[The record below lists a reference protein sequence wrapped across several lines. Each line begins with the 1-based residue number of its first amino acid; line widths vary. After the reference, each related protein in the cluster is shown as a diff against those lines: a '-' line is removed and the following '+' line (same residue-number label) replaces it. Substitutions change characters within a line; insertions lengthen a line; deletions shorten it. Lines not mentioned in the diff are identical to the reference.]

1 MKTFCIV
8 HPKYLFVEN
17 VDYFKDPN
25 NKFIVGFQNFINIAT
40 EIKSKV
46 LFSNELLGTFW
57 RHPPWS
63 DLEAAF
69 SDPQIRESVMQQ
81 IFPFFSKHVDEED
94 IVDTS
99 KLDPSDSDPNLSF
112 FDEISIEETKR
123 LITSTKK
130 IEHSFFLSADK
141 VNYKF
146 SYNGKKLNIKSI
158 SSANEIDDQ
167 VESFKELWPKSKSE
181 FENDM
186 TNCINI
192 YMKKN
197 GIKERRTFTDNYSN
211 GFKNDFLKAGN
222 SFKDRIIE
230 KISLRLSKDEKEAAE
245 ELGDEYIGQVKQR
258 RFRVSDQYRI
268 MYNYIDKNKNN
279 FLFESFDTDHDKSLK
294 KRN

>member
-25 NKFIVGFQNFINIAT
+25 NKFIFGFQNFINIAT

-46 LFSNELLGTFW
+46 LFSNELLGTVW
-57 RHPPWS
+57 HHPPWS
-63 DLEAAF
+63 DPEAAF

-123 LITSTKK
+123 LITSTKGIK
-130 IEHSFFLSADK
+130 HSFFLSTDK

-146 SYNGKKLNIKSI
+146 FYNGKKLNIKSI
-158 SSANEIDDQ
+158 SSTNEIYKQ
-167 VESFKELWPKSKSE
+167 VDSFEELWPKSRIE
-181 FENDM
+181 FGKDLH
-186 TNCINI
+186 NCVEI
-192 YMKKN
+192 YMNKTGKKKGKSYEN
-197 GIKERRTFTDNYSN
+197 IKQH
-211 GFKNDFLKAGN
+211 
-222 SFKDRIIE
+222 
-230 KISLRLSKDEKEAAE
+230 
-245 ELGDEYIGQVKQR
+245 IGKPD
-258 RFRVSDQYRI
+258 S
-268 MYNYIDKNKNN
+268 
-279 FLFESFDTDHDKSLK
+279 
-294 KRN
+294 